1 VTTALLVVAIAIP
14 LSMGMAEVAGVA
26 PVAGLYTCVLPLIA
40 YACIGASRH
49 LVIGLD
55 ASTAAMLAAAVSP
68 LAAGDEAR
76 YVALAGGLTLLVGVA
91 LLIGGGLRLGIIT
104 SLLSNPALLGYQA
117 GLGVIV
123 IVNQLH
129 RLLGVPVTESD
140 SVPRAVEIIR
150 ELDATSLWTLG
161 VAVLTAAVIVVT
173 RLLKP
178 AAPGALI
185 GVVVATVAVAIGDLA
200 DQGVA
205 LVGVVPSGLPHLSLP
220 GLQQGDVT
228 ALATAAV
235 AIAIVAA
242 ADTMATARAF
252 AVRNGYE
259 IDANRE
265 LLALGT
271 ANVAS
276 GVSGGI
282 TASASAARTAVAE
295 DVGGHTPLASA
306 LAGALL
312 AVVLLLFTPVLEAVP
327 VAALGAVVVLA
338 VARII
343 DIPALARLA
352 RISTGEVT
360 IALITM
366 ATVIVGGTL
375 EGLVVAV
382 LLSLGRVAVRFAI
395 ARLRPGSAPLDV
407 PDAAMQVSGPLFFA
421 NAERFARHV
430 IARAELDQSTE
441 VVVDASRVTD
451 VDVTAAAA
459 LTALDARLESRD
471 RSLRLVGASP
481 AVTSQL
487 HRYGLDRLVAER
499 RRTEPAPG

>member
-1 VTTALLVVAIAIP
+1 
-14 LSMGMAEVAGVA
+14 
-26 PVAGLYTCVLPLIA
+26 
-40 YACIGASRH
+40 
-49 LVIGLD
+49 
-55 ASTAAMLAAAVSP
+55 
-68 LAAGDEAR
+68 
-76 YVALAGGLTLLVGVA
+76 
-91 LLIGGGLRLGIIT
+91 
-104 SLLSNPALLGYQA
+104 
-117 GLGVIV
+117 
-123 IVNQLH
+123 
-129 RLLGVPVTESD
+129 
-140 SVPRAVEIIR
+140 
-150 ELDATSLWTLG
+150 LDATSLWTLG

-173 RLLKP
+173 RLVKP

-185 GVVVATVAVAIGDLA
+185 GVVVATIAVAIGDLA

-205 LVGVVPSGLPHLSLP
+205 LVGAVPSGLPHLSLP

-252 AVRNGYE
+252 AVRNGYA

-327 VAALGAVVVLA
+327 LAALGAVVVLA

-352 RISTGEVT
+352 QISLGEVT

-366 ATVIVGGTL
+366 ATVVVGGTL

-395 ARLRPGSAPLDV
+395 ARMAPSSASPAV
-407 PDAAMQVSGPLFFA
+407 PNAVFHMAGPLFFA

-430 IARAELDQSTE
+430 IAQAELDPSKE
-441 VVVDASRVTD
+441 VLVDVSRVTD
-451 VDVTAAAA
+451 IDVTAAAA
-459 LTALDARLESRD
+459 LTALDERLESRA
-471 RSLRLVGASP
+471 RSLRFVGASP
-481 AVTSQL
+481 AITSQL
-487 HRYGLDRLVAER
+487 RRYGFDRLSAER
-499 RRTEPAPG
+499 LPTELRPGRARR